1 LLDPP
6 SIDELEVSVFGPL
19 RGFGESIV
27 IHVGG
32 GQWIIVDS
40 CCSEDDGSPAPLI
53 YLESIG
59 VDVSTS
65 VSLVVASHWHSDHIA
80 GLGAIFEQCKQ
91 AEFVCSDA
99 VQMKELIELNQAY
112 NRHPQSTSKHGL
124 EELNQILS
132 TLRDRSPSTRY
143 KHFSSPKWAISHRT
157 LLKCEISRGVECTV
171 TALSPSDASVLKAK
185 QDIISLAD
193 KYLEG
198 PKRNIVVR
206 NPNHNAVVLWVNIG
220 SHNILLGS
228 DLEETNDPG
237 TGWTVILND
246 FNPGEEKADVYK
258 VSHHGSITGDN
269 DRVWEQ
275 LLSDN
280 PRAVL
285 TPFVNGRTQLP
296 LERDVVRIKSKTK
309 YCYSTS
315 IPHLKH
321 RKFSRDTKL
330 LVRSATR
337 NFHSCDNTIG
347 HVRARTKIP
356 NSPGS
361 SSWNVVL
368 DKQSTQL

>member
-6 SIDELEVSVFGPL
+6 SSDELEVSVFGPL

-40 CCSEDDGSPAPLI
+40 CCSEEDGRPAPLI
-53 YLESIG
+53 YLEAIG
-59 VDVSTS
+59 VDVSS
-65 VSLVVASHWHSDHIA
+65 AVRLVVASHWHSDHIE
-80 GLGAIFEQCKQ
+80 GLGAIFGQCKQ
-91 AEFVCSDA
+91 ARFVCSDA
-99 VQMKELIELNQAY
+99 VQTKELIELNQAF

-132 TLRDRSPSTRY
+132 ILRERSPATRY
-143 KHFSSPKWAISHRT
+143 KHFSSPRWAISHRP
-157 LLKCEISRGVECTV
+157 LLKSAISRSVECTV
-171 TALSPSDASVLKAK
+171 TALSPSDASVLRAK
-185 QDIISLAD
+185 QDIVSLAD

-206 NPNHNAVVLWVNIG
+206 NPNHNAIVLWVKIG
-220 SHNILLGS
+220 NHNILLGS
-228 DLEETNDPG
+228 DLEETKDPG
-237 TGWTVILND
+237 TGWTVILSE
-246 FNPGEEKADVYK
+246 FNPGEEKADIYK

-269 DRVWEQ
+269 DQVWEQ

-296 LERDVVRIKSKTK
+296 LERDIARIKSKTK

-321 RKFSRDTKL
+321 RKLSRGTKL
-330 LVRSATR
+330 LVHSATR
-337 NFHSCDNTIG
+337 KFYSCDNTIG
-347 HVRARTKIP
+347 HVRARKKI
-356 NSPGS
+356 SSSSGS
-361 SSWNVVL
+361 SGWSVVL

>member
-1 LLDPP
+1 M
-6 SIDELEVSVFGPL
+6 STA
-19 RGFGESIV
+19 V
-27 IHVGG
+27 I
-32 GQWIIVDS
+32 
-40 CCSEDDGSPAPLI
+40 
-53 YLESIG
+53 
-59 VDVSTS
+59 
-65 VSLVVASHWHSDHIA
+65 LVVASHWHSDHIA
-80 GLGAIFEQCKQ
+80 GLGAIFEKCKQ
-91 AEFVCSDA
+91 AEFVCSAA

-112 NRHPQSTSKHGL
+112 NRNPQSTSKHGL
-124 EELNQILS
+124 EELNRILS

-143 KHFSSPKWAISHRT
+143 KHFSSPKWAISNRL
-157 LLKCEISRGVECTV
+157 LLKCETMRGVECTV

-185 QDIISLAD
+185 QDIISLVD
-193 KYLEG
+193 KYLAG

-206 NPNHNAVVLWVNIG
+206 NPNHNAIVLWVKIG
-220 SHNILLGS
+220 NHNVLLGS
-228 DLEETNDPG
+228 DLEETKDPG
-237 TGWTVILND
+237 TGWTVILSD

-269 DRVWEQ
+269 DQVWEQ

-296 LERDVVRIKSKTK
+296 LERDIVRIKSKTK

-315 IPHLKH
+315 ITHLKH

-337 NFHSCDNTIG
+337 SFHSCDNTIG
-347 HVRARTKIP
+347 HVCVRTKIP
-356 NSPGS
+356 SSPGS
-361 SSWNVVL
+361 SSWSVVL